1 MINWETVK
9 TESITNIND
18 IVDSA
23 GEALLEGLSDTKAA
37 VVNLQDQC
45 QVSLDNY
52 RLACNNLTEDE
63 DSAGIVLLEGLTDT
77 KKAGV
82 DLKTQCQFSL
92 DNYKSACSK
101 LSEEEDSSLISKA
114 NTYLE
119 T

>member
-1 MINWETVK
+1 MGKHRLGDNMINWETVK
-9 TESITNIND
+9 TESISVIND
-18 IVDSA
+18 IV
-23 GEALLEGLSDTKAA
+23 
-37 VVNLQDQC
+37 
-45 QVSLDNY
+45 
-52 RLACNNLTEDE
+52 

-77 KKAGV
+77 KKDGI

-92 DNYKSACSK
+92 DNYKLACSK

>member
-1 MINWETVK
+1 MIDWETVK

-63 DSAGIVLLEGLTDT
+63 DSAVIN
-77 KKAGV
+77 KA
-82 DLKTQCQFSL
+82 T
-92 DNYKSACSK
+92 
-101 LSEEEDSSLISKA
+101 
-114 NTYLE
+114 TYIG
-119 T
+119 